1 MVNIDAGFD
10 VLSGAGG
17 ETSRSHRADQGM
29 KAIFRLEI
37 RTVACG
43 LRRHFFPILFILFL
57 IAPIGVSAQ
66 ADNRLDAIQLLQK
79 GDLALRLGNS
89 EEAYMH
95 YTNAIQLDKAFAD
108 AYMKRA
114 NLLTRTGRYNEALQD
129 MDIAYELNP
138 MSEYILDN
146 RAKLNMLMTEYKDGM
161 LIGESSDYSKEM
173 RLDRIDAWIDAGRP
187 DTALVQ
193 LDSLIN
199 EHPHD
204 TLLHLKKG
212 FIHLDL
218 NAMDSALVAAE
229 RTLSLNSRSPYAHD
243 LRGLALMRLGRYQEA
258 VAAFTAAITSWPA
271 FEMAYFNRA
280 TAYRALGMNDAALHD
295 MDTAMKF
302 GQDKVHFLV
311 NRALI
316 RKEMGNLEGAE
327 ADYTAA
333 LQVDPLSADLHFNRS
348 FARKHLGDR
357 AGAMRDA
364 EAALGLNQSDPK
376 AWNLKGDLHT
386 LFGEYMEAIEHY
398 SRAINLSTDP
408 AVDYYDRGMAYLMSY
423 RLLQGCDDLRRA
435 QEMGLP
441 QAEEGIQYFCHF

>member
-1 MVNIDAGFD
+1 MVNIGAGID
-10 VLSGAGG
+10 VLFRREG
-17 ETSRSHRADQGM
+17 ETISACPIDQAMNTG
-29 KAIFRLEI
+29 FRQEI
-37 RTVACG
+37 PTALCG
-43 LRRHFFPILFILFL
+43 LRRPVFL
-57 IAPIGVSAQ
+57 ILISVFLLPITVLGQ
-66 ADNRLDAIQLLQK
+66 QNIRLDAIQLLQK

-89 EEAYMH
+89 EEAYLH
-95 YTNAIQLDKAFAD
+95 YTNAIQLDRSFAD

-129 MDIAYELNP
+129 IDVAYDLNP
-138 MSEYILDN
+138 MSEYIIDS
-146 RAKLNMLMTEYKDGM
+146 RAKLQNLMSEYKDGV
-161 LIGESSDYSKEM
+161 LLATPDDYAVAM

-187 DTALVQ
+187 DTALVE
-193 LDSLIN
+193 LDSLII

-212 FIHLDL
+212 FIHYGLG
-218 NAMDSALVAAE
+218 ATDSAMASAD
-229 RTLSLNSRSPYAHD
+229 RALSLNVRSPYAHD
-243 LRGLALMRLGRYQEA
+243 LRGLALMQEGRYQEA
-258 VAAFTAAITSWPA
+258 VAAFTAAITAWPS

-280 TAYRALGMNDAALHD
+280 TAYRMLGMTDAALHD

-302 GQDKVHFLV
+302 GQDKVHFLA

-316 RKEMGNLEGAE
+316 HKEMGHLEKAE

-333 LQVDPLSADLHFNRS
+333 LEVDSLSADLHFNRS

-376 AWNLKGDLHT
+376 AWNMKGDLHT

-398 SRAINLSTDP
+398 SRAIGLSPDS
-408 AVDYYDRGMAYLMSY
+408 AVDHYDRGMAYLMSY

-435 QEMGLP
+435 HELGLP
-441 QAEEGIQYFCHF
+441 QATEAMGYFCNF